1 MICIITKKRYDAL
14 MERIAQL
21 EIGLSATKKR
31 VADTEDEIAQLKKQ
45 QRRNYA
51 QQREDNRK
59 NRLGIRQLLKEIRQS
74 KRKHHGNTL
83 ASQI

>member
-21 EIGLSATKKR
+21 EIGMSATKKR
-31 VADTEDEIAQLKKQ
+31 VADTEAEIAQLKKQ

-51 QQREDNRK
+51 QQREDSRK
-59 NRLGIRQLLKEIRQS
+59 NRLYIKQLRQEIGQQ
-74 KRKHHGNTL
+74 KRK
-83 ASQI
+83 

>member
-31 VADTEDEIAQLKKQ
+31 VADTEAEIAQLKKQ

-51 QQREDNRK
+51 QQREDSRK
-59 NRLGIRQLLKEIRQS
+59 NRLYIKQLRQEIGQQ
-74 KRKHHGNTL
+74 KRK
-83 ASQI
+83 

>member
-51 QQREDNRK
+51 QQREDSRK
-59 NRLGIRQLLKEIRQS
+59 NRLGIKQLRQEIGQQ
-74 KRKHHGNTL
+74 KRK
-83 ASQI
+83 

>member
-21 EIGLSATKKR
+21 EIGLSSTKKR

-51 QQREDNRK
+51 QQREVSRK
-59 NRLGIRQLLKEIRQS
+59 NRFGIKQLRQEIGQQ
-74 KRKHHGNTL
+74 KRK
-83 ASQI
+83 

>member
-59 NRLGIRQLLKEIRQS
+59 NRLGIKQLRQEIGQQ
-74 KRKHHGNTL
+74 KRK
-83 ASQI
+83 

>member
-21 EIGLSATKKR
+21 EIGMSATKKR
-31 VADTEDEIAQLKKQ
+31 VAGTEDEIAQLRKQ

-51 QQREDNRK
+51 QQREDSRK
-59 NRLGIRQLLKEIRQS
+59 NRLCIKQLRQEIGQQ
-74 KRKHHGNTL
+74 KRK
-83 ASQI
+83 

>member
-31 VADTEDEIAQLKKQ
+31 VAGTEDEMAQLKKQ

-51 QQREDNRK
+51 QQREFSRRNRFD
-59 NRLGIRQLLKEIRQS
+59 IRQLLKEIRQS

>member
-31 VADTEDEIAQLKKQ
+31 VADTEDEIAQLRKQ

-51 QQREDNRK
+51 QQREISRK
-59 NRLGIRQLLKEIRQS
+59 NRFDIRQLLKEIRQS